1 MVAACGVGVG
11 ADQKCWSA
19 GFRHMCRQQPVH
31 EPVGVFRPMSY
42 SLYMIDDSLAHPSPC
57 CVLAI
62 SPAISRYF
70 VHKKKVASPCKKRA
84 RAAIE
89 HRARQQHTHNTPRE
103 RRHDRRGDQPNVH
116 SFPSSALSHQA
127 ASTSPVP
134 SCLVRIDLCAA
145 AQSVSARVPS
155 PQPARPPKWERCL
168 DFRSPLAR
176 DVDVIGMDGRMD

>member
-1 MVAACGVGVG
+1 MIAWRIPPPAAC
-11 ADQKCWSA
+11 SL
-19 GFRHMCRQQPVH
+19 
-31 EPVGVFRPMSY
+31 FRP
-42 SLYMIDDSLAHPSPC
+42 LLA
-57 CVLAI
+57 AI
-62 SPAISRYF
+62 SPAKREW
-70 VHKKKVASPCKKRA
+70 HLHAKKEHAQQSS
-84 RAAIE
+84 IE
-89 HRARQQHTHNTPRE
+89 QQQHTHNTPRE

-176 DVDVIGMDGRMD
+176 DVDVIGMDGRMDEYRQSSPPPSLPKPHSANCAPSPGFLSP